1 MAMAKMIKRKR
12 IKKHS
17 LEISMNSLLDIVMIL
32 LFFLIK
38 YYSST
43 VFEVQ
48 TPEGM
53 KLPQGSAKAAGGNDL
68 SILVDEKQ
76 RILIQGQAVCQIQ
89 GKEEKNEC
97 LYSELMKRRSP
108 ASETNE
114 AVNILIHKDHPY
126 KVVKEIMHTCAMAGK
141 GQFKLIVESKYQ

>member
-1 MAMAKMIKRKR
+1 MIKRKR

-48 TPEGM
+48 TPQGM
-53 KLPQGSAKAAGGNDL
+53 FLPKGSAKSAGGNDL
-68 SILVDEKQ
+68 TVIVDQNEQ
-76 RILIQGQAVCQIQ
+76 ILIQGTPICKVE
-89 GKEEKNEC
+89 GLGEKNNC
-97 LYSELMKRRSP
+97 LYNELLKRRGP
-108 ASETNE
+108 ASENNL
-114 AVNILIHKDHPY
+114 AVNIMVHKTHPY

-141 GQFKLIVESKYQ
+141 EQFKFIVETKMN

>member
-1 MAMAKMIKRKR
+1 MATARTIKRRR

-48 TPEGM
+48 TPDGM
-53 KLPQGSAKAAGGNDL
+53 KLPPGSAKAAGGNDL
-68 SILVDEKQ
+68 SIIVDHQQK
-76 RILIQGQAVCQIQ
+76 ILIQGQVVCQIE

-108 ASETNE
+108 ASEKNE
-114 AVNILIHKDHPY
+114 AVNILVHKTHPY
-126 KVVKEIMHTCAMAGK
+126 KVVKEVMHTCAMAGK